1 MMASNNFSAQ
11 QDSRQSSET
20 PSFGQVEGS
29 PFHRRPAQRQS
40 EGSGFEV
47 DSTTNIPKQGNI
59 WAPIDNFKTS
69 FLNSLGHRLVQLLE
83 KGDLKINPNAI
94 IWIDENGLPT
104 TEGLKSRSRKDLE
117 KPSPHFFA
125 GENADAAGF
134 ENEIRMGH
142 ALWRQHASAKEH
154 NPEREAT
161 TSSLFDLIFEKL
173 ESMPLITH
181 IIWKNLHRELKITST
196 LGRPVSDRV
205 TASRVEEAIAREKS
219 DFENLELLKKAFTN
233 VDSLL
238 ESNLSIL
245 CESIYSLTGVDPWD
259 PDRDAALDLLDD
271 ELASN
276 VSDVMGLAA
285 LLQLGKAPHFRL
297 TKGIERLSRVASVLR
312 AREMGP
318 LMSDHL
324 EMRGY
329 PVGIDLE
336 KLVSRGRKRR
346 LDSE

>member
-1 MMASNNFSAQ
+1 MASNNFSAQ
-11 QDSRQSSET
+11 QDSRASSET
-20 PSFGQVEGS
+20 PSFGQAEGS
-29 PFHRRPAQRQS
+29 PFHRPPPQGQS
-40 EGSGFEV
+40 ESFVVGVE
-47 DSTTNIPKQGNI
+47 STANIPKQGNI
-59 WAPIDNFKTS
+59 WAPLDNFKTS
-69 FLNSLGHRLVQLLE
+69 FSNQLGHRLVQLLE
-83 KGDLKINPNAI
+83 KGHLKIDPNAI

-134 ENEIRMGH
+134 ENEIRTGR
-142 ALWRQHASAKEH
+142 ALWRQHASGKEF
-154 NPEREAT
+154 NPEREVT
-161 TSSLFDLIFEKL
+161 TSSLFDLILEEL
-173 ESMPLITH
+173 ESMPRITH
-181 IIWKNLHRELKITST
+181 IIWRNLHREFKIIST

-205 TASRVEEAIAREKS
+205 TAIRVEEAIIREKK
-219 DFENLELLKKAFTN
+219 DFENLELLKKAFIN

-259 PDRDAALDLLDD
+259 SDRDAALYFLDD
-271 ELASN
+271 ELGSN
-276 VSDVMGLAA
+276 VSDVMGLAT

-312 AREMGP
+312 AREMGL

-324 EMRGY
+324 ETRGY

-336 KLVSRGRKRR
+336 PPLPRGRKRR
-346 LDSE
+346 LVSE

>member
-1 MMASNNFSAQ
+1 MASNNFSAQ
-11 QDSRQSSET
+11 QNSRASSET

-29 PFHRRPAQRQS
+29 PFHQPLAQGQS
-40 EGSGFEV
+40 ESSVFGVE
-47 DSTTNIPKQGNI
+47 STVNNPKQRNI
-59 WAPIDNFKTS
+59 WAPLDNFKTS
-69 FLNSLGHRLVQLLE
+69 FSNQLGHRLVQLLE
-83 KGDLKINPNAI
+83 KGHLKIDPNAI

-104 TEGLKSRSRKDLE
+104 AEGLKSRNCKDLE

-125 GENADAAGF
+125 GENADAASF
-134 ENEIRMGH
+134 ESEIHTGR
-142 ALWRQHASAKEH
+142 ALWRQHASGKEC

-161 TSSLFDLIFEKL
+161 TSSLFDLIFEEL

-181 IIWKNLHRELKITST
+181 IIWRNLHREFKITST

-205 TASRVEEAIAREKS
+205 TASRVEEAITREKN

-259 PDRDAALDLLDD
+259 PDRDSALYLLDD
-271 ELASN
+271 ELGSN
-276 VSDVMGLAA
+276 VSDVMGLAT

-297 TKGIERLSRVASVLR
+297 TKGIERLSRVSSVLH

-318 LMSDHL
+318 LMTDHL
-324 EMRGY
+324 ETRGY

-336 KLVSRGRKRR
+336 PPVSRSRKRR